1 MKSYPTTCLAGLALA
16 LALGGCRAQPKAVA
30 QRAVTKPAHTPTHVD
45 SAVPREVALA
55 RFQQAS
61 QRATALDGG
70 APSRD
75 ALVRA
80 FVRAVETKDTASLRR
95 LVISRGEFAYLYYP
109 TSAQGLPPYN
119 LSPDLYWFM
128 TVEQSK
134 RGVHHLVN
142 ELGGKQLA
150 YAGYYCQGDST
161 VEGENTLWGPCLI
174 HTRQRGGDTLS
185 QRLFGPIVARG
196 GQYKFLSYSNKL

>member
-1 MKSYPTTCLAGLALA
+1 MKSYPTACLAGLALA

-30 QRAVTKPAHTPTHVD
+30 QRDVTKPAHTPTHVD

-128 TVEQSK
+128 TVEQSN
-134 RGVHHLVN
+134 RGVHHLVT
-142 ELGGKQLA
+142 ELGGKRLA
-150 YAGYYCQGDST
+150 
-161 VEGENTLWGPCLI
+161 
-174 HTRQRGGDTLS
+174 
-185 QRLFGPIVARG
+185 
-196 GQYKFLSYSNKL
+196 

>member
-1 MKSYPTTCLAGLALA
+1 MTSYRMFVVGAGLAVVLA
-16 LALGGCRAQPKAVA
+16 GCQAQPKPAA
-30 QRAVTKPAHTPTHVD
+30 QRQAVKPPHTPTHVD

-61 QRATALDGG
+61 QRATALVGG

-80 FVRAVETKDTASLRR
+80 FVRALETKDTASLRR

-109 TSAQGLPPYN
+109 TSAQGLPPYS

-128 TVEQSK
+128 TVQQSN
-134 RGVHHLVN
+134 RGVYHLVT
-142 ELGGKQLA
+142 ELGGKHLP
-150 YAGYYCQGDST
+150 YAGYHCQGDST

-174 HTRQRGGDTLS
+174 YTLQHGGDTLS

>member
-1 MKSYPTTCLAGLALA
+1 MKSFGRTCVVGGILALV
-16 LALGGCRAQPKAVA
+16 LGGCQPRPKPVTQREAV
-30 QRAVTKPAHTPTHVD
+30 KPPHTPIRVD

-61 QRATALDGG
+61 QRATAFEGG

-80 FVRAVETKDTASLRR
+80 FVRAVETKDTATLRR
-95 LVISRGEFAYLYYP
+95 LVISRGEFAYLLYP

-128 TVEQSK
+128 TVEQSN

-142 ELGGKQLA
+142 ELGGKHLS
-150 YAGYYCQGDST
+150 YAGYRCQGDST

-174 HTRQRGGDTLS
+174 HTLQRGGDTLP

-196 GQYKFLSYSNKL
+196 GRYKFLSYGNKL

>member
-1 MKSYPTTCLAGLALA
+1 MKSGGRAYVVGGILALV
-16 LALGGCRAQPKAVA
+16 LGGCHPQPKPAARRVA
-30 QRAVTKPAHTPTHVD
+30 AKPAHPPTRVD

-61 QRATALDGG
+61 QRAWALEGG

-80 FVRAVETKDTASLRR
+80 FVRAVETKDTVTLRR
-95 LVISRGEFAYLYYP
+95 LVISRGEFAYLVYP
-109 TSAQGLPPYN
+109 TSAQGLPPYS

-128 TVEQSK
+128 TVEQSN
-134 RGVHHLVN
+134 RGVRHLVD
-142 ELGGKQLA
+142 ELGGRHLP
-150 YAGYYCQGDST
+150 YAGYRCQGDST

-174 HTRQRGGDTLS
+174 HTIQRGGDTLS

-196 GQYKFLSYSNKL
+196 GRYKFLSYSNRL